1 MKYKKLDFRI
11 SKTALN
17 VIQALCADYPR
28 RKRLIEC
35 RCRTHT
41 TDEEIENFKKTNEVI
56 DSALLVVDEGLRDYM
71 LMDISVGH
79 GYESSMASPFIAKNC
94 YYTQKNNAIAEMA
107 KGFHLIL

>member
-11 SKTALN
+11 SKTALD

-41 TDEEIENFKKTNEVI
+41 TDEEIENFKKTNKVI
-56 DSALLVVDEGLRDYM
+56 DDAMLVVDEGLRDYI
-71 LMDISVGH
+71 LMDIAVGH
-79 GYESSMASPFIAKNC
+79 GYESSMASPFLSKDS
-94 YYTQKNNAIAEMA
+94 YYRQKNKAIEEMA
-107 KGFHLIL
+107 KGFHLIF